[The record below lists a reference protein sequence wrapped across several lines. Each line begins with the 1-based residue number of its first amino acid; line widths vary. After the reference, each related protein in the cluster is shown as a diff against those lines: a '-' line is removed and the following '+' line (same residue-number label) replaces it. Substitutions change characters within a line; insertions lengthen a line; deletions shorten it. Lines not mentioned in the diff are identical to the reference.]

1 MLSSLDL
8 PSALKDLMIFF
19 RTDSNNSHNPAPLQ
33 IFLTKKKKKKKSSA
47 LQSEFH
53 WKPKVLV
60 KKNNKK
66 SFSVPDGLEEF

>member
-33 IFLTKKKKKKKSSA
+33 IFLTKKKKKKSSA

-60 KKNNKK
+60 KKKNKK